1 MIMKNVRLTARRS
14 LAYLGGLGLGL
25 FIIHA
30 CGNNNPDD
38 PKEIAEE
45 QNDER
50 FDDRKAEKD
59 ANFLVEAAAI
69 NLEEIKLG
77 ELALQKGMMDDT
89 KELGKMMVK
98 EHTAAMK
105 DLKKL
110 ADSKSITIPEVL
122 TEDGQDAYDDLNE
135 ETGKDFDKEYC
146 SMMVRGHKSAIRKFE
161 NASSNAEDP
170 DIRNWATSM
179 LPALRAHLE
188 NSNICKEKCKA
199 MK

>member
-1 MIMKNVRLTARRS
+1 MKNVRLTARRS
-14 LAYLGGLGLGL
+14 LAYLGGLSLGL

-77 ELALQKGMMDDT
+77 ELAQQKGMMDDT

-135 ETGKDFDKEYC
+135 ENGKDFDKEYC
-146 SMMVRGHKSAIRKFE
+146 NMMVRGHKSAIRKFE

-179 LPALRAHLE
+179 IPTLRAHLE

>member
-14 LAYLGGLGLGL
+14 LAYLGGLSLGL

-77 ELALQKGMMDDT
+77 ELAQQKGMMDDT

-135 ETGKDFDKEYC
+135 ENGKDFDKEYC
-146 SMMVRGHKSAIRKFE
+146 NMMVRGHKSAIRKFE

-179 LPALRAHLE
+179 IPTLRAHLE

>member
-1 MIMKNVRLTARRS
+1 MKNVRLTARRS

-77 ELALQKGMMDDT
+77 ELAQQKGMMDDT